1 MKKFWTIL
9 CAFALILACPAFAE
23 DAASDVVTL
32 KVFYSAPNEYE
43 SWSWGADPVSRW
55 VTEQTGIALD
65 ITFAS
70 TADHQEFY
78 TLLASD
84 MISEYDMLYLGRYEP
99 TLVDEGYVLALT
111 DLADEYCPEYYDV
124 ISAEE
129 LAIHSIDGKMYYTT
143 RDYANPEQL
152 ESLPGASK
160 AFSMFYNYQ
169 VMDELG
175 VDPATII
182 TLADVEEIAK
192 RMRDELGITYPI
204 YLNTLG
210 ITNNIDYLQ
219 ILSGSSFAAPGV
231 VYPQADG
238 TVTYNVKSEEY
249 KAAAAWLNQMYKE
262 GLIKADNFT
271 HTTSINDE
279 TVKNI
284 AQSGD
289 LGFVLGHMWVINQ
302 HRPEGNG
309 GGIHGNGE
317 MGLLQFAG
325 QTPLAEGVSIED
337 IQCSDQ
343 NLSNIGAAA
352 WYVLDRTEH
361 PAECIRFITFMFTEE
376 SQRND
381 MYGLEGL
388 GYTIEYNEM
397 FDREMMTPTPEYT
410 ADATQLSAE
419 DLRMKYGNLI
429 PWKTTFRTSY
439 GQNWASVPQIVIE
452 ENGVKK
458 QYGEMLINIGELYGS
473 PFKTGNLTMNLT
485 DTDQLLLKTNVEEA
499 WSNNI
504 ALCVLADDFEAAYD
518 KMLADMETVGLSEL
532 EEIYTERYW
541 QYDDMLQETRNDKWN
556 DAAAR

>member
-1 MKKFWTIL
+1 M
-9 CAFALILACPAFAE
+9 
-23 DAASDVVTL
+23 
-32 KVFYSAPNEYE
+32 
-43 SWSWGADPVSRW
+43 
-55 VTEQTGIALD
+55 
-65 ITFAS
+65 
-70 TADHQEFY
+70 
-78 TLLASD
+78 
-84 MISEYDMLYLGRYEP
+84 
-99 TLVDEGYVLALT
+99 
-111 DLADEYCPEYYDV
+111 
-124 ISAEE
+124 
-129 LAIHSIDGKMYYTT
+129 
-143 RDYANPEQL
+143 
-152 ESLPGASK
+152 
-160 AFSMFYNYQ
+160 
-169 VMDELG
+169 
-175 VDPATII
+175 
-182 TLADVEEIAK
+182 
-192 RMRDELGITYPI
+192 
-204 YLNTLG
+204 
-210 ITNNIDYLQ
+210 
-219 ILSGSSFAAPGV
+219 
-231 VYPQADG
+231 
-238 TVTYNVKSEEY
+238 
-249 KAAAAWLNQMYKE
+249 
-262 GLIKADNFT
+262 
-271 HTTSINDE
+271 
-279 TVKNI
+279 
-284 AQSGD
+284 
-289 LGFVLGHMWVINQ
+289 
-302 HRPEGNG
+302 
-309 GGIHGNGE
+309 
-317 MGLLQFAG
+317 
-325 QTPLAEGVSIED
+325 
-337 IQCSDQ
+337 
-343 NLSNIGAAA
+343 
-352 WYVLDRTEH
+352 LDRTEH

-397 FDREMMTPTPEYT
+397 FDREMMTPTSEYT

>member
-1 MKKFWTIL
+1 MK
-9 CAFALILACPAFAE
+9 
-23 DAASDVVTL
+23 
-32 KVFYSAPNEYE
+32 
-43 SWSWGADPVSRW
+43 
-55 VTEQTGIALD
+55 
-65 ITFAS
+65 
-70 TADHQEFY
+70 
-78 TLLASD
+78 D
-84 MISEYDMLYLGRYEP
+84 MY
-99 TLVDEGYVLALT
+99 LALT

-204 YLNTLG
+204 YLNTYG
-210 ITNNIDYLQ
+210 PTNNIDYLQ

-397 FDREMMTPTPEYT
+397 FDREMMTPTSEYT